1 VPLIVIKTVKME
13 ETLPNIKASS
23 ENPYL
28 TGEVNISPGC
38 YGCREA
44 TNTSPEH
51 MFMGIAAK
59 LIPEIVGFL
68 EYLSKK
74 AMPTVREKRVYE
86 AYIKRKYLRIRG
98 CINDPSG

>member
-1 VPLIVIKTVKME
+1 
-13 ETLPNIKASS
+13 
-23 ENPYL
+23 
-28 TGEVNISPGC
+28 
-38 YGCREA
+38 
-44 TNTSPEH
+44 